1 MQQRRAGAGATVSN
15 GKIYVAGGFDDN
27 APLSSVEVYDPK
39 AKMWHNIRQ
48 MTSPRGGVG
57 LSPLSGNLVAVGG
70 HNGSEYLRSVEIY
83 SILHD
88 TWIKVIYIKCE
99 IYSDLFVRALKQNEH
114 EQEVE

>member
-1 MQQRRAGAGATVSN
+1 
-15 GKIYVAGGFDDN
+15 
-27 APLSSVEVYDPK
+27 
-39 AKMWHNIRQ
+39 

-88 TWIKVIYIKCE
+88 TWIKGPETK
-99 IYSDLFVRALKQNEH
+99 RARAGSGIAWIQTDSEELNREAPKPQIPDPLPPL
-114 EQEVE
+114 

>member
-39 AKMWHNIRQ
+39 AKLWHNIRQ

-88 TWIKVIYIKCE
+88 TWIKVNSFKILAYELI
-99 IYSDLFVRALKQNEH
+99 FV
-114 EQEVE
+114 